1 MYKFLR
7 VEGDPSIWSLATPVD
22 SAQLTGSAGPLT
34 LAVERPLAGT
44 MLLSGRAAAAVAFL
58 DPPPAGWH
66 PSGVTLFAPVLY
78 LPTATGPT
86 ASSPGYQLPGGT
98 DLAGLQDQVTA
109 SMQAGQISSVEVGGG
124 AWSGTLVLNGG
135 MLSYVVLGR
144 PVQAG

>member
-34 LAVERPLAGT
+34 LAVERPL
-44 MLLSGRAAAAVAFL
+44 
-58 DPPPAGWH
+58 AGWH

-135 MLSYVVLGR
+135 MLSFVVLGR